1 MSGYTVSFHITKFKA
16 SARSAQ
22 FMVSTE
28 HNCRKT
34 YDLERDDKPNRSNS
48 NIDYDLT
55 NKNVEY
61 HCDEHGKWVRSLGAM
76 DAYGSIRRAIDG
88 AQSRANSVG
97 MDAMILQLD
106 PDYFDQYE
114 RGSREWLDAAYRV
127 GDTMIAWARETF
139 GNEAVRSAQIHVDE
153 TSPHVHLQMVPVRD
167 GRLNDRYYFGQTEWD
182 NGIKSGRAKM
192 VWYHNSLRQY
202 MRDHL
207 QLQITDERVTPK
219 TKGKARLTEIE
230 LREWN
235 HVEEEHERKAADLS
249 RLERMQVDLGKWER
263 SVREREH
270 SVRDREHALEREKTA
285 LETREQEIRDREAQ
299 LASQTAQ
306 AAANERTANDRAMEA
321 LRLLAKANDDYDA
334 MMSAVDEFR
343 DARTAMHRV
352 AQARR
357 AAAARSRVDS
367 EDLANQLANYM
378 P

>member
-1 MSGYTVSFHITKFKA
+1 MSGYTVSFHLKKFRA
-16 SARSAQ
+16 DARSAQ

-28 HNCRKT
+28 HNCRQT
-34 YDLERDDKPNRSNS
+34 YDLERDDKPNRANK
-48 NIDYDLT
+48 NIDATLT
-55 NKNVEY
+55 DKNVDY

-114 RGSREWLDAAYRV
+114 RGSQEWLDAAYRV

-139 GNEAVRSAQIHVDE
+139 GSEAVRAAQIHVDE
-153 TSPHVHLQMVPVRD
+153 TSPHVHLQMVPAKD
-167 GRLNDRYYFGQTEWD
+167 GRLNDRYYFGQTAWG

-192 VWYHNSLRQY
+192 VWYHNDLRQY

-219 TKGKARLTEIE
+219 TKGKARLTEAE

-235 HVEEEHERKAADLS
+235 HVEEEHERKAEDLS
-249 RLERMQVDLGKWER
+249 RLEQAQTNLGLWER

-285 LETREQEIRDREAQ
+285 LETREREIRDREAS
-299 LASQTAQ
+299 LASQAAQ
-306 AAANERTANDRAMEA
+306 AAVNERTANKRAVEA
-321 LRLLAKANDDYDA
+321 LKLLAKANDDYDA

-343 DARTAMHRV
+343 DARTAISRV
-352 AQARR
+352 AQAQR

>member
-1 MSGYTVSFHITKFKA
+1 MSGYTVSFHLKKFQA

-22 FMVSTE
+22 FMVVGE
-28 HNCRKT
+28 HNCRQT
-34 YDLERDDKPNRSNS
+34 YDLERDVKPNRTNT
-48 NIDYDLT
+48 NIDATLT
-55 NKNVEY
+55 DKNVEY

-139 GNEAVRSAQIHVDE
+139 GNEAVRAAQIHVDE
-153 TSPHVHLQMVPVRD
+153 TSPHVHLQMVPAKD
-167 GRLNDRYYFGQTEWD
+167 GKLNDRYYFGQTAWD

-202 MRDHL
+202 VRDHL
-207 QLQITDERVTPK
+207 QLQITDERVTAK
-219 TKGKARLTEIE
+219 DKGQTRMTEAE
-230 LREWN
+230 MREWN
-235 HVEEEHERKAADLS
+235 RVEEEHEQKVEDLS
-249 RLERMQVDLGKWER
+249 RLERMQVDLGKWEH
-263 SVREREH
+263 SVRNREH
-270 SVRDREHALEREKTA
+270 SVRDRERALEREKTA
-285 LETREQEIRDREAQ
+285 LETREREIRDRETA
-299 LASQTAQ
+299 LASQAAQ
-306 AAANERTANDRAMEA
+306 AAVNERTANDRAMEA
-321 LRLLAKANDDYDA
+321 LRLLAQANDDYDA

-343 DARTAMHRV
+343 DARTAISRV
-352 AQARR
+352 AQAKR
-357 AAAARSRVDS
+357 AAARSSRDDA
-367 EDLANQLANYM
+367 ETLANQLANYM